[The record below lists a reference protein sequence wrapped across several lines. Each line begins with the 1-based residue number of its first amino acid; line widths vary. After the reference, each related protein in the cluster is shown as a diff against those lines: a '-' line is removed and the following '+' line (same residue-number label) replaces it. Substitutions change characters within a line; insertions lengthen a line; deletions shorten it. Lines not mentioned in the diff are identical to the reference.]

1 MREVIF
7 YLAMIIEIAYVFMSQ
22 VPKKLENNNSDNNK
36 LYRWLSIV
44 SRFST
49 YNSI

>member
-22 VPKKLENNNSDNNK
+22 YQRNWKI
-36 LYRWLSIV
+36 SICL
-44 SRFST
+44 
-49 YNSI
+49 

>member
-22 VPKKLENNNSDNNK
+22 VPKKL
-36 LYRWLSIV
+36 SICL
-44 SRFST
+44 
-49 YNSI
+49 